1 MNSISI
7 IAFVMIFINMT
18 YMSYNI
24 YIHNYNANDLK
35 LDLRCKSNFKSL
47 ATVIQEFL
55 KNLYKICKKWSNYY
69 NE

>member
-1 MNSISI
+1 
-7 IAFVMIFINMT
+7 MT